1 MCPNNT
7 LLPTLSEPRP
17 LEGRCLHKR
26 WPVVAAGLDPLH
38 NASAAEVWLGPRT
51 RPIESEIEGY
61 ASEPIPGCRGPQTYP
76 HLITSFAPP
85 SPDTS
90 CNSEGGACF
99 SDRPHSCSIEH
110 SPPQATP
117 SSIRCFGAPLHR
129 AIRPDGRRCARVP
142 SPSPCLVHAR
152 TPRLCVQRPCSMM
165 CATPHAQEP
174 QIPLAPAYLRAL
186 PPQEAQRTSS

>member
-90 CNSEGGACF
+90 CNSEGGAFF
-99 SDRPHSCSIEH
+99 SGRPHSCSIH
-110 SPPQATP
+110 RHKRHHPQSGALGRLSTGLYGLMAA
-117 SSIRCFGAPLHR
+117 GAPAFL
-129 AIRPDGRRCARVP
+129 RPRPALCTPAHLVCA
-142 SPSPCLVHAR
+142 
-152 TPRLCVQRPCSMM
+152 CS
-165 CATPHAQEP
+165 AHVA
-174 QIPLAPAYLRAL
+174 
-186 PPQEAQRTSS
+186 